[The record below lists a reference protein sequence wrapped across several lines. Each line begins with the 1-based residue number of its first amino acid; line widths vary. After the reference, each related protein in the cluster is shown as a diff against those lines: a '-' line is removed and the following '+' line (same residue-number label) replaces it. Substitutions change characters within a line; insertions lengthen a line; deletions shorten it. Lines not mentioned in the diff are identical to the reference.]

1 MFTEVLGHQ
10 QAKKLLTQAIKSS
23 RIAHAYLFSGPDGIG
38 KKKTAIAF
46 AKAINCHSGQG
57 EDNCASCRKIE
68 KDNHPDVN
76 IIRADGQFIKIERIR
91 ELIDE
96 LTYKPY
102 EGKKKVTIFDE
113 AERLTLQAMNTL
125 LKTLEEPP
133 GETLLILI
141 SSHPQA
147 LLPTVRSRCQ
157 EVYFHPLSETDLEE
171 LITKKKETDPSR
183 AKWISKFC
191 GGSAQK
197 AVEIDPEVYRK
208 KQEDLSKEI
217 KQLDKR
223 DIVSLFA
230 LSERLAKD
238 KGELTDTLD
247 ILLNLYREKLPGG
260 EEKQINIPL
269 NLLQEVIEQIQK
281 TMDLLQ
287 RNVNARLAL
296 DNLLLFLAD
305 KNNLLV
311 S

>member
-1 MFTEVLGHQ
+1 MFAEIFGHQ
-10 QAKKLLTQAIKSS
+10 QAKKQLAQAIESS
-23 RIAHAYLFSGPDGIG
+23 RIAHAYLFTGPDGIG

-68 KDNHPDVN
+68 KDNHPDVD

-91 ELIDE
+91 ELIEE

-102 EGKKKVTIFDE
+102 EGKKKVAIFDE
-113 AERLTLQAMNTL
+113 AEKLTLQAMNTL

-141 SSHPQA
+141 SSHPQV

-157 EVYFHPLSETDLEE
+157 EVYFHPLSETDLQE
-171 LITKKKETDPSR
+171 LIIKKKGVDPSR
-183 AKWISKFC
+183 AKWISRFS

-197 AVEIDPEVYRK
+197 AVEIDPEVYLE
-208 KQEDLSKEI
+208 KQENLLKEI
-217 KQLDKR
+217 KQLDAK

-230 LSERLAKD
+230 LSERLSKD
-238 KGELTDTLD
+238 KAELTDTLD
-247 ILLNLYREKLPGG
+247 ILLNLYREKLPG
-260 EEKQINIPL
+260 EDVKQINTPL

-281 TMDLLQ
+281 TIDLLQ
-287 RNVNARLAL
+287 RNVNARLAM

-305 KNNLLV
+305 KNTLLV

>member
-1 MFTEVLGHQ
+1 MFTEVLGHR
-10 QAKKLLTQAIKSS
+10 QAKKLLAQAIESS
-23 RIAHAYLFSGPDGIG
+23 RIAHAYLFSGPDGVG

-46 AKAINCHSGQG
+46 TKAINCHSGQG

-91 ELIDE
+91 ELIGE

-102 EGKKKVTIFDE
+102 EGEKKVTIFDE

-260 EEKQINIPL
+260 EVKQINIPL

-281 TMDLLQ
+281 TIDLLQ
-287 RNVNARLAL
+287 RNVNARLAM